1 MTMSERPLVSVVWH
15 DAHTETTGWSELS
28 DIDDAPC
35 VVHTVGL
42 LLANTKQDH
51 VVIAQSVTSSDALDG
66 VLCIP
71 IGMVKSM
78 VVLAPMSKSTSGRA
92 SR

>member
-1 MTMSERPLVSVVWH
+1 MMTSERPSVLVVWH
-15 DAHTETTGWSELS
+15 DAHSESAGWCQLS

-42 LLANTKQDH
+42 LLPNAKRDH
-51 VVIAQSVTSSDALDG
+51 VVIAQSRTSSDALDG

-71 IGMVKSM
+71 VGMVKSM
-78 VVLAPMSKSTSGRA
+78 VVLAPMSESTSGRA

>member
-1 MTMSERPLVSVVWH
+1 MTTGERTLVLVVWH
-15 DAHTETTGWSELS
+15 DAHTEVTGWCELS

-42 LLANTKQDH
+42 LLPDTKRDH

-71 IGMVKSM
+71 IGMIKSM
-78 VVLAPMSKSTSGRA
+78 VVLAPMSESTWGRA
-92 SR
+92 SQ